1 MLLTFESVD
10 KINFFLHLKSDYRL
24 FHISNDEK
32 RGKIQVVYEQY
43 FSAAILILLFNRPF
57 PSSCLP
63 PLQSESKCEVFVML
77 ISSTLHMN
85 EN

>member
-1 MLLTFESVD
+1 MLKDPISKTSGWQ
-10 KINFFLHLKSDYRL
+10 
-24 FHISNDEK
+24 FHKWLLGPEK
-32 RGKIQVVYEQY
+32 
-43 FSAAILILLFNRPF
+43 FSGLSRNGPKVCIRDNCLNRPF

-63 PLQSESKCEVFVML
+63 SLQSESKCEVFVMI

>member
-1 MLLTFESVD
+1 MPRRERGGNRDCPILFAA
-10 KINFFLHLKSDYRL
+10 NKSPGAKAIFVIVPLANHNRL
-24 FHISNDEK
+24 RQS
-32 RGKIQVVYEQY
+32 
-43 FSAAILILLFNRPF
+43 NRPF

-63 PLQSESKCEVFVML
+63 PLQSESKCKVFVML

>member
-1 MLLTFESVD
+1 MLMTVGLD
-10 KINFFLHLKSDYRL
+10 IPLPLSDDHVGSHFTGL
-24 FHISNDEK
+24 EVNK
-32 RGKIQVVYEQY
+32 
-43 FSAAILILLFNRPF
+43 PF

-63 PLQSESKCEVFVML
+63 PFQSESKCEVFVMV

>member
-1 MLLTFESVD
+1 M
-10 KINFFLHLKSDYRL
+10 KIGV
-24 FHISNDEK
+24 NDD
-32 RGKIQVVYEQY
+32 VPH
-43 FSAAILILLFNRPF
+43 NRPF

>member
-1 MLLTFESVD
+1 MTG
-10 KINFFLHLKSDYRL
+10 NY
-24 FHISNDEK
+24 
-32 RGKIQVVYEQY
+32 IQQMVTLDTWYDSIIIPTANVHNCV
-43 FSAAILILLFNRPF
+43 ILITESDINKPDGTIITPVNRPF

-63 PLQSESKCEVFVML
+63 PLQSESKCEVFVMI